1 MTGTLVKRGNLDTDM
16 CTRTASWEDWKHAA
30 RSKELVEARREA
42 CSRPFPV
49 PSEGALYLDFGLPA
63 SRAGDNTSAPQ
74 SVVLCL
80 DSLSDIIQCP
90 RVVFSAR
97 MGMMWRAAV
106 QDRDQ
111 TDIHCGRDCSH
122 RCTGR
127 EGRRATAGIRER
139 HYKINQA
146 EAQFWSETA
155 NNQREMKNCIIW
167 PEGHQGSCSHGA
179 SERTI

>member
-1 MTGTLVKRGNLDTDM
+1 MTGILVKRGNLDTDM
-16 CTRTASWEDWKHAA
+16 CARRASWEDWKHAA

-49 PSEGALYLDFGLPA
+49 PLEGARYLDFGLPA

-74 SVVLCL
+74 SVVFCL
-80 DSLSDIIQCP
+80 NSLSDIIQWP

-111 TDIHCGRDCSH
+111 TDIHCGSRDCSH
-122 RCTGR
+122 CCLPGPVQSLAKGMACQVLVNCVFKHFD
-127 EGRRATAGIRER
+127 EFLLISVATPRLR
-139 HYKINQA
+139 YSPVSPTH
-146 EAQFWSETA
+146 T
-155 NNQREMKNCIIW
+155 R
-167 PEGHQGSCSHGA
+167 
-179 SERTI
+179 

>member
-1 MTGTLVKRGNLDTDM
+1 MTGILVKRGNLDTDM

-122 RCTGR
+122 RCLPGPVQSLAKGSRKYTLPIFKALICKSITFSHLYRDKKLQNR
-127 EGRRATAGIRER
+127 EDK
-139 HYKINQA
+139 YL
-146 EAQFWSETA
+146 
-155 NNQREMKNCIIW
+155 
-167 PEGHQGSCSHGA
+167 SCWKLIG
-179 SERTI
+179 TL